1 MRWILILILKESQT
15 EALHDLQYK
24 ETNKL
29 YGTSVCN
36 KMCSKC
42 NRFFLYK
49 GNKIYYVTTANIDNK
64 YFSCHQKYII
74 ILNNKIYTKLDDN
87 WKTNTQFC
95 V

>member
-36 KMCSKC
+36 EMCSKC
-42 NRFFLYK
+42 NRFLFSIKVTKSITLQLQTLTIIFLM
-49 GNKIYYVTTANIDNK
+49 
-64 YFSCHQKYII
+64 SS
-74 ILNNKIYTKLDDN
+74 KIYTYLK
-87 WKTNTQFC
+87 
-95 V
+95 

>member
-36 KMCSKC
+36 EMCSKC
-42 NRFFLYK
+42 NRFFSL
-49 GNKIYYVTTANIDNK
+49 
-64 YFSCHQKYII
+64 
-74 ILNNKIYTKLDDN
+74 
-87 WKTNTQFC
+87 
-95 V
+95 

>member
-36 KMCSKC
+36 EMCSKC
-42 NRFFLYK
+42 NRFFILYK
-49 GNKIYYVTTANIDNK
+49 GNKIYYVTTANIDNNISHVIK
-64 YFSCHQKYII
+64 NIYLSWIRYIQNF
-74 ILNNKIYTKLDDN
+74 LRRL
-87 WKTNTQFC
+87 
-95 V
+95 